1 MSQYLAYGG
10 FKWLN
15 QKDIDKFDINSI
27 KEDKV
32 DLEYPDE
39 LHVLHDYPLAPE
51 KLEISDNML
60 SNYCSEI
67 AKKYGIKVGG
77 VKNLIP
83 NLGNKSKYTVH
94 YRNLQQHL
102 SLGMKF
108 TKVHRV
114 LKFKQSDWLKK
125 YIDFNTDKRKNAANS
140 FEKDFFKLIINSAY
154 GRTVYQKKNKCQIG

>member
-10 FKWLN
+10 FQWFN

-67 AKKYGIKVGG
+67 AK
-77 VKNLIP
+77 
-83 NLGNKSKYTVH
+83 KYTVH

-154 GRTVYQKKNKCQIG
+154 GRTVYEKKNKCQIG